1 MRACVSACVCVCVC
15 VCVCMCVCV
24 SQKCVNDVREM
35 RECAD
40 TVSANST
47 HSPPVQSA
55 VRACRACARARV
67 CVCVCVRA
75 CTRVCVCTCEEEE
88 EAGGK
93 GKEGDCSCPYVPVC
107 MCTFVHSDCLS
118 LRSHGDYDAQDVRA
132 RRDNQMISIE
142 TWAPRPADTPVSA
155 NSTHSHL

>member
-1 MRACVSACVCVCVC
+1 MFVRACVSGYV
-15 VCVCMCVCV
+15 
-24 SQKCVNDVREM
+24 
-35 RECAD
+35 
-40 TVSANST
+40 
-47 HSPPVQSA
+47 H
-55 VRACRACARARV
+55 V

-75 CTRVCVCTCEEEE
+75 CVRACVCMCVCVRARARDRARLSARACVCVCAC
-88 EAGGK
+88 ARACMFVRVK
-93 GKEGDCSCPYVPVC
+93 KKERERESSCPYVPVC

-155 NSTHSHL
+155 NSTHSPPVQSSLSVSV